1 MLQLL
6 RKLRKTANQGLV
18 LTTHQNQKSTRENEN
33 MMMHSH
39 EKCTR
44 YNRNADNFTVLK
56 SHLFKNPVPRTDNTN
71 PCAFSYGFAQPA

>member
-33 MMMHSH
+33 MMHSH

-71 PCAFSYGFAQPA
+71 SCAFSYGFAQPA

>member
-1 MLQLL
+1 
-6 RKLRKTANQGLV
+6 
-18 LTTHQNQKSTRENEN
+18 
-33 MMMHSH
+33 MMHSH

-71 PCAFSYGFAQPA
+71 SCAFSYGFAQPA